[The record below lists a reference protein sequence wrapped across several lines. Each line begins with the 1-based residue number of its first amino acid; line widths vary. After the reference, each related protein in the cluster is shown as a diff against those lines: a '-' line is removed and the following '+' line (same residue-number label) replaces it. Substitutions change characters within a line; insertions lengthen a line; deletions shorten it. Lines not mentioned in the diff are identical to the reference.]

1 MQKKIYSRLPVRIED
16 AAALKERI
24 AAERA
29 TPEEAREYQRLLNI
43 FRGKF
48 RAGSLSPENAR
59 RFGID

>member
-1 MQKKIYSRLPVRIED
+1 MPKKIYRRLPVRIED

-59 RFGID
+59 RLGIE

>member
-1 MQKKIYSRLPVRIED
+1 MPKKILRLPVRIEE

-24 AAERA
+24 AAQRA

-48 RAGSLSPENAR
+48 RAGGLSPENAR
-59 RFGID
+59 RLGID